1 MYIPPHTQRF
11 RAYVLQWA
19 AILSNWW
26 AMQRLNTVGEVPAI
40 FDESKGQTFFYHC
53 VKIVLREARGR

>member
-1 MYIPPHTQRF
+1 
-11 RAYVLQWA
+11 
-19 AILSNWW
+19 
-26 AMQRLNTVGEVPAI
+26 MQRLNTVGEVPAI